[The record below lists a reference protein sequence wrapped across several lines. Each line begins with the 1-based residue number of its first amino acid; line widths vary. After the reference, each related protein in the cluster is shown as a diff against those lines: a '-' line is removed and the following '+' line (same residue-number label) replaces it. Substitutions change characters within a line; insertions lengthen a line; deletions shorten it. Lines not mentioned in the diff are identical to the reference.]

1 MSFKLTLEIGED
13 GNTKVDFDGN
23 INHMVLIGALEN
35 VKHSVLRTV
44 EIQALQANMSELEAA
59 AALEQKE
66 NEDGEEDQ

>member
-13 GNTKVDFDGN
+13 GNTQVDFDGN

-44 EIQALQANMSELEAA
+44 EMQSLQASMAELEAA
-59 AALEQKE
+59 AALKQQEDK
-66 NEDGEEDQ
+66 DGEEDQ